1 VNDPSFD
8 PFFQIFYVNTQTGQV
23 SRDLP
28 TETGVDVSGSDLAGF
43 TASQASTRGGASGR
57 QGIGVSYP
65 VDAGFGLSKHTE
77 TLEPWVRKLAD
88 DGMSYYFTNKQTG
101 EIRWTVPESEIQSTR
116 TGRTR
121 APTKSSTTSSHNDD
135 TLASPNRLRSDSLVS
150 MPYQGSESSADRTSL
165 DSDDSETFYMDRDRN
180 GSVPTPLQASNEER
194 NVIHC
199 DRSFS
204 PEVMVEEKV
213 AVELTSAERSAK
225 LLQAAL
231 SPPGPESLAVSSAAA
246 RQAIMA
252 VIESIQMN
260 DITRLLEE
268 DTTLD
273 NLVYTVVLSIR
284 NLLYVS
290 AAPSGHIP
298 INVIP
303 HARDTRDRRDTTASQ
318 AMLKPAQ
325 RKVTATLSKLVLSA
339 RAIQYNSGSSIV
351 DTPIRI
357 EGDAEELDRAV
368 DGFVVEV
375 QRLQNQQVHSGVG
388 LKRLRGVFS
397 TAHIGLGLVGAG
409 AAGSWKG
416 LGWVSL
422 EETDETPGRI
432 LGTEVVT
439 ELRAYILQVQESF
452 HSFRSNIGRL
462 MSDSGKSYPACRY
475 CLCTDSSTPTSAE
488 RLILE
493 SRKLILQLSMVLEF
507 VGNIHIARHVDIDG
521 IRREP
526 GDAPGSD
533 LYTETVE
540 NARLL
545 IRTLEFA
552 TQSLYDDGSS
562 FLTTAQAIRHQESSR
577 APQRNSNFFGHMGGF
592 GAALEANLG
601 IVLQT
606 IEALLSIGHDQADM
620 AQGDYNGSI
629 EWRMSRLSIIDTQF
643 GGAHRPLSTL
653 NSYDEDVV
661 DMELAFQKPEMK
673 GQARADSPNAYES
686 GPLVSEAT
694 VDTAPISDVSNRAAS
709 GGTTNTFVP
718 PPAVLPADLGDSPL
732 FEEDCECTD

>member
-1 VNDPSFD
+1 VKGPSFD

-43 TASQASTRGGASGR
+43 AASQASTRGGISGR

-77 TLEPWVRKLAD
+77 IPEHWVRKLAD

-101 EIRWTVPESEIQSTR
+101 EIRWTVPEPEFQSTR

-121 APTKSSTTSSHNDD
+121 APTKSSTTSSYNDD
-135 TLASPNRLRSDSLVS
+135 TLASSNRLRSDSSVS
-150 MPYQGSESSADRTSL
+150 MPHQGSESSTDHTSL

-180 GSVPTPLQASNEER
+180 GSVPTALQVPNEER
-194 NVIHC
+194 NMMDWDH
-199 DRSFS
+199 SSS
-204 PEVMVEEKV
+204 PEVMDEEKV

-225 LLQAAL
+225 LLQATL
-231 SPPGPESLAVSSAAA
+231 SPPSPESLAVLSVAA

-252 VIESIQMN
+252 VIESIQTN

-290 AAPSGHIP
+290 AVPSGHIP

-303 HARDTRDRRDTTASQ
+303 RARDTRDRRDTTASQ

-375 QRLQNQQVHSGVG
+375 QRLQNQQLHSGVG
-388 LKRLRGVFS
+388 LKKLRGVFS

-439 ELRAYILQVQESF
+439 ELRAYILQIQESF
-452 HSFRSNIGRL
+452 HSFGSNIGRL
-462 MSDSGKSYPACRY
+462 MSDSGKSYPACM
-475 CLCTDSSTPTSAE
+475 
-488 RLILE
+488 LILF
-493 SRKLILQLSMVLEF
+493 M
-507 VGNIHIARHVDIDG
+507 
-521 IRREP
+521 
-526 GDAPGSD
+526 
-533 LYTETVE
+533 Y
-540 NARLL
+540 
-545 IRTLEFA
+545 
-552 TQSLYDDGSS
+552 
-562 FLTTAQAIRHQESSR
+562 
-577 APQRNSNFFGHMGGF
+577 
-592 GAALEANLG
+592 
-601 IVLQT
+601 
-606 IEALLSIGHDQADM
+606 
-620 AQGDYNGSI
+620 
-629 EWRMSRLSIIDTQF
+629 
-643 GGAHRPLSTL
+643 
-653 NSYDEDVV
+653 
-661 DMELAFQKPEMK
+661 
-673 GQARADSPNAYES
+673 
-686 GPLVSEAT
+686 
-694 VDTAPISDVSNRAAS
+694 
-709 GGTTNTFVP
+709 
-718 PPAVLPADLGDSPL
+718 
-732 FEEDCECTD
+732 